1 MGRVVA
7 LGEGVRVRCYG
18 LAGAD
23 VMVAD
28 DEAAAREAW
37 GALPPDTVLAVL
49 TAAAAAAVAGRAPS
63 APQVLAV
70 VMDG

>member
-7 LGEGVRVRCYG
+7 LGEGVLVRCYG
-18 LAGAD
+18 LAGAE

-28 DEAAAREAW
+28 DDAAAREAW
-37 GALPPDTVLAVL
+37 ATLPPDTVLAVL

-63 APQVLAV
+63 ATHVMAV
-70 VMDG
+70 VMDR